1 MFLGIELG
9 STRIKGV
16 LIDERGGVIASGSFG
31 WENKLVNGLWSYE
44 LQGALDGMRAAYAD
58 LKKDYFAKTGEVLRR
73 IDAIGIS
80 AMMHGYLAF
89 DKEGELLVPFR
100 TWRNTNTA
108 RAAALLSAELDFNMP
123 LRWTTSHY
131 LEAVLDGEEH
141 IDRIASVNTLSGYI
155 HEKLTGVR
163 VLGMDDASGMFPL
176 KDGKYDADRLK
187 KADALFLKHG
197 ARVPLSAVLPPVL
210 SAGDD
215 AGYLTDAGA
224 LLLDPTGDLLPGV
237 PFCAPEGD
245 GGTGMI
251 ATNCVRENG
260 GNVSAG
266 TSAFMMLVMEKSL
279 SRPYPEIDIVTTP
292 DGKEVAMV
300 HVNTCTSEIN
310 TWASL
315 FSEVLSLFGKDVD
328 AGELYSKLFLK
339 SLEAGKT
346 VGGLTAYNF
355 LSGEGVFG
363 LEDGMPLLLRE
374 KGESMHIAD
383 FMAAQLYSAVASLC
397 AGMETLRA
405 EGAKI
410 GEVIGHGGFFK
421 TAEPSAR
428 AMSAALGAPISVM
441 ETAGEG
447 GAWGMALLALYR
459 VVKEKTG
466 ASLPDFLDGVFA
478 TSEKKT
484 YAATEEDIS
493 RFGSFMTR
501 FNKYLPAVHAAVD
514 AR

>member
-1 MFLGIELG
+1 MYLGIELG
-9 STRIKGV
+9 STRIKAV
-16 LIDERGGVIASGSFG
+16 LIDGAGAVVASGSFG
-31 WENKLVNGLWSYE
+31 WENKLVDGLWSYE
-44 LQGALDGMRAAYAD
+44 LQDAVEGVRAAYAD
-58 LKKDYFAKTGEVLRR
+58 LKKDYYKKTGEVIRTL
-73 IDAIGIS
+73 DAIGVS

-89 DKEGELLVPFR
+89 DKNGELLVPFR

-131 LEAVLDGEEH
+131 LQAVLDGEEH
-141 IDRIASVNTLSGYI
+141 IKDIASLNTLSGHI
-155 HEKLTGVR
+155 HEKLTGKR

-176 KDGKYDADRLK
+176 KDGKYDGERLQ

-197 ARVPLSAVLPPVL
+197 ASVPLSAVLPPLL
-210 SAGDD
+210 SAGED
-215 AGYLTDAGA
+215 AGSLTEEGA
-224 LLLDPTGDLLPGV
+224 RLLDPSGDLLPGALLC
-237 PFCAPEGD
+237 PPEGD

-279 SRPYPEIDIVTTP
+279 SKPYPEIDIVTTP

-315 FSEVLSLFGKDVD
+315 FSEVLSLFGREVD
-328 AGELYSKLFLK
+328 TGELYSKLFLK
-339 SLEAGKT
+339 SLEAGET

-363 LEDGMPLLLRE
+363 LEDGMPMLLRE
-374 KGESMHIAD
+374 KGESMNVAD

-459 VVKEKTG
+459 TVKEKTG
-466 ASLPDFLDGVFA
+466 KSLPDFLDGIFA
-478 TSEKKT
+478 ASEKKT
-484 YAATEEDIS
+484 YSATEVDIS
-493 RFGSFMTR
+493 RFGSFMER
-501 FNKYLPAVHAAVD
+501 FNKHLSAVHVAIG